1 MDKRIALI
9 GIILDDPSSVDK
21 LNAILHDYATL
32 IIGRMGLPLRDR
44 GISIISVVA
53 EGTLSDISSLSG
65 KLGRL
70 SGVSVKVSYAKS

>member
-9 GIILDDPSSVDK
+9 GIIINNPESVDK
-21 LNAILHDYATL
+21 LNSILHEFAGL

-44 GISIISVVA
+44 GLSIISIVA
-53 EGTLSDISSLSG
+53 EGSLSEISALSG

-70 SGVSVKVSYAKS
+70 SGVSVRVSYSKS